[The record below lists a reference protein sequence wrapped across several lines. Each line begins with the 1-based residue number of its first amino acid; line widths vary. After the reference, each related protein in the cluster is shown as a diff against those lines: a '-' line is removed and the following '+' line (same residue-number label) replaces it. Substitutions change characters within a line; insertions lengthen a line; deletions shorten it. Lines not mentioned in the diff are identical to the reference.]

1 MRKTKIDWCDYTINP
16 VIGCTF
22 GCEYCY
28 AKKLNDRFHFV
39 EDFSKPQFREQQLDK
54 IYKIKNSNIF
64 MNSMS
69 DIADWSIDTVLAVLN
84 IAYANQSNNYL
95 FLTKRPLEI
104 CPKSLNNCWYG
115 VTITNGNEA
124 IRSRELIKAFEES
137 PDPVNLFLSIEPIL
151 DSVFSYQMDLARNKI
166 KWLIIGAETGN
177 RKNKVIPKKEWI
189 TYLVNQCRCWNI
201 PVFMKS
207 SLKKIMGDDF
217 IQEWP
222 KEMRQ

>member
-1 MRKTKIDWCDYTINP
+1 
-16 VIGCTF
+16 
-22 GCEYCY
+22 
-28 AKKLNDRFHFV
+28 V

-124 IRSRELIKAFEES
+124 IRSRE
-137 PDPVNLFLSIEPIL
+137 
-151 DSVFSYQMDLARNKI
+151 
-166 KWLIIGAETGN
+166 
-177 RKNKVIPKKEWI
+177 
-189 TYLVNQCRCWNI
+189 
-201 PVFMKS
+201 
-207 SLKKIMGDDF
+207 
-217 IQEWP
+217 
-222 KEMRQ
+222 